1 MWAEQVSKL
10 INARGTIR
18 KTRFFGS
25 HRPQPICEESI
36 MSANLN
42 VKQTEVFEMEIEN
55 SRFPKALV
63 MAFSVSLGIH
73 LLLLCGLALVKFSVK
88 LQEFTEV
95 TSSLEESEESTLK
108 FDATLTDQIGGDTAV
123 TSLATSQEAAN
134 SVARNPQEEVDR
146 SISENLVV
154 AAPQTDEIVKPA
166 KTDVL
171 ASVAT
176 QGATEHSAGV
186 EGAVDRLTWEIA
198 TTLRDKKT
206 LVVWL
211 FDVSPSLKA
220 RRTMIADRIE
230 NVYGQLTSLNV
241 SNDKVLKSA
250 VVTFGEKTSILTK
263 DPLDDPADVVKMV
276 RNIKSESSGNENT
289 FAAVA
294 TVAKHYQNYRTQMHR
309 DVMIIIVTDEAG
321 SDSKTNLEQAITQT
335 KRYGMRCYC
344 VGDAAPFGKETTEAP
359 FELETGETVIG
370 VMHRGPETLY
380 PERVRLPYW
389 GANSYDL
396 DNMSSGM
403 GPYGLTR
410 LCAETNGLYFITDEG
425 RSSIKL
431 DPQVMRNYA
440 PDYRPIPMID
450 KEISQNKAKM
460 ALLEVCRLLTLDS
473 VPLPRLDFPAEND
486 TVLRVAI
493 GDAQKPLAEF
503 EYKLEGLMRVLEPGE
518 KDRAK
523 IKDARSRAGYDLA
536 MGRVLALRARSFG
549 YNAMLAEM
557 KSSPKKFE
565 KAGSNQ
571 WLLKDSK
578 EISSGAATK
587 KLATR
592 ALEYLRRVIDEHPGT
607 PWQFMAERELS
618 TQLGW
623 EWKESTYNPN
633 PVGMGGGKEKMGPK
647 FIEVEDPVTKK
658 KVKKMIDKDPVR
670 RDI

>member
-1 MWAEQVSKL
+1 
-10 INARGTIR
+10 
-18 KTRFFGS
+18 
-25 HRPQPICEESI
+25 

-55 SRFPKALV
+55 SRFPNALV

-294 TVAKHYQNYRTQMHR
+294 TVA
-309 DVMIIIVTDEAG
+309 
-321 SDSKTNLEQAITQT
+321 
-335 KRYGMRCYC
+335 
-344 VGDAAPFGKETTEAP
+344 P
-359 FELETGETVIG
+359 
-370 VMHRGPETLY
+370 
-380 PERVRLPYW
+380 
-389 GANSYDL
+389 
-396 DNMSSGM
+396 
-403 GPYGLTR
+403 
-410 LCAETNGLYFITDEG
+410 
-425 RSSIKL
+425 
-431 DPQVMRNYA
+431 
-440 PDYRPIPMID
+440 
-450 KEISQNKAKM
+450 
-460 ALLEVCRLLTLDS
+460 
-473 VPLPRLDFPAEND
+473 
-486 TVLRVAI
+486 VAVVH
-493 GDAQKPLAEF
+493 
-503 EYKLEGLMRVLEPGE
+503 RVLYEE
-518 KDRAK
+518 SVARA
-523 IKDARSRAGYDLA
+523 
-536 MGRVLALRARSFG
+536 
-549 YNAMLAEM
+549 E
-557 KSSPKKFE
+557 
-565 KAGSNQ
+565 
-571 WLLKDSK
+571 
-578 EISSGAATK
+578 
-587 KLATR
+587 
-592 ALEYLRRVIDEHPGT
+592 
-607 PWQFMAERELS
+607 
-618 TQLGW
+618 
-623 EWKESTYNPN
+623 
-633 PVGMGGGKEKMGPK
+633 
-647 FIEVEDPVTKK
+647 
-658 KVKKMIDKDPVR
+658 
-670 RDI
+670 